1 MPPTVEERARH
12 KAQAIVM
19 AIEVDGECE
28 HIAQILARY
37 PGLPPDIVQQITR
50 AAAELIGAVFML
62 DKAAGR

>member
-1 MPPTVEERARH
+1 MPPTVEEQARQRA
-12 KAQAIVM
+12 QMTVV

-50 AAAELIGAVFML
+50 AAAELIGAVLLL
-62 DKAAGR
+62 DKASGR